1 MFLRKTLAPM
11 AAGALLLAAALAFA
25 PAAPAAAQ
33 EVVQDEGAAYR
44 AWHDASQAGDN
55 AKAMAAAKAYL
66 EQYPTGQYGDFLKK
80 WYGTAQMT
88 ALDAAIKEKRTA
100 DMIAVGREI
109 LAADPENLNVVYA
122 VASQVRGE
130 MLARPPVYD
139 NAAAGVEFAQKGI
152 AMVEAGKT
160 LAGVATFDKNATLAW
175 MTQVLALNA
184 QKGGNAEEAIS
195 LFDKSTAYAP
205 GRPRDRGAEPAA
217 RRRAAEQPPTPR
229 PPRPTTPCPRR
240 TGRRPSRRRR
250 SRRAKDALNAEADGL
265 IDSAASFVAF
275 GQVQE
280 PRRGDGRPGQPDA
293 RGRVQGALPGGRDA
307 RRPEEDPGRQGRAGA
322 VARAPSETIEGP
334 EDAASGLRANL
345 FLRADRGGGAPES
358 LSW

>member
-1 MFLRKTLAPM
+1 MRRLNVFLRKTFAPM

-55 AKAMAAAKAYL
+55 AKAMAAAKAYI

-80 WYGTAQMT
+80 WLGTAQMT

-100 DMIAVGREI
+100 DTIAVARDI
-109 LAADPENLNVVYA
+109 LAVDPENLNVVYA
-122 VASQVRGE
+122 AASQVRGE
-130 MLARPPVYD
+130 MLGRPPVFD

-184 QKGGNAEEAIS
+184 QKGGNAKEAIG

-205 GRPRDRGAEPAA
+205 GDPAIAGQNLVRVVALRNTAYTEAVKAYNALPDAE
-217 RRRAAEQPPTPR
+217 RAAAEATPAVKA
-229 PPRPTTPCPRR
+229 
-240 TGRRPSRRRR
+240 
-250 SRRAKDALNAEADGL
+250 AKDALNAEADGL
-265 IDSAASFVAF
+265 IDAAASFVAF
-275 GQVQE
+275 GKSKNLAAATV
-280 PRRGDGRPGQPDA
+280 D
-293 RGRVQGALPGGRDA
+293 RVNQTLEAAYKVRF
-307 RRPEEDPGRQGRAGA
+307 
-322 VARAPSETIEGP
+322 P
-334 EDAASGLRANL
+334 EDATLDGLKKILA
-345 FLRADRGGGAPES
+345 AKGAPAQ
-358 LSW
+358 

>member
-1 MFLRKTLAPM
+1 MRRLNVFLRKTFAPM

-55 AKAMAAAKAYL
+55 AKAMAAAKAYI

-80 WYGTAQMT
+80 WLGTAQMT

-100 DMIAVGREI
+100 DTIAVARDI
-109 LAADPENLNVVYA
+109 LATDPENLNVVYA
-122 VASQVRGE
+122 AASQVRGE
-130 MLARPPVYD
+130 MLGRPPVYD

-184 QKGGNAEEAIS
+184 QKSGNAKEAIG

-205 GRPRDRGAEPAA
+205 GDPAIAGQNLLRVVALRNTAYTEAVKAYNALPDAERAAAEP
-217 RRRAAEQPPTPR
+217 TPAVKA
-229 PPRPTTPCPRR
+229 
-240 TGRRPSRRRR
+240 
-250 SRRAKDALNAEADGL
+250 AKDALNAEADGL
-265 IDSAASFVAF
+265 IDSAASFVAL
-275 GQVQE
+275 
-280 PRRGDGRPGQPDA
+280 GRSKNLAAAVVD
-293 RGRVQGALPGGRDA
+293 RVNQTLEAAYKVRF
-307 RRPEEDPGRQGRAGA
+307 
-322 VARAPSETIEGP
+322 P
-334 EDAASGLRANL
+334 EDATLDGLKKILA
-345 FLRADRGGGAPES
+345 AKGAPAQ
-358 LSW
+358 

>member
-1 MFLRKTLAPM
+1 
-11 AAGALLLAAALAFA
+11 
-25 PAAPAAAQ
+25 
-33 EVVQDEGAAYR
+33 
-44 AWHDASQAGDN
+44 
-55 AKAMAAAKAYL
+55 
-66 EQYPTGQYGDFLKK
+66 
-80 WYGTAQMT
+80 MT

-100 DMIAVGREI
+100 DTIAVGREI

-184 QKGGNAEEAIS
+184 QKGGNAKEAIA

-205 GRPRDRGAEPAA
+205 GDPAIAGQNLLRVVALRNTAYAEAAKAFNALPEADRAAAEPPPAVKAA
-217 RRRAAEQPPTPR
+217 QGRPQRR
-229 PPRPTTPCPRR
+229 
-240 TGRRPSRRRR
+240 GRRPHRLRGQLR
-250 SRRAKDALNAEADGL
+250 GL
-265 IDSAASFVAF
+265 RP
-275 GQVQE
+275 VQE
-280 PRRGDGRPGQPDA
+280 PRRGGGRPGQPDA

-322 VARAPSETIEGP
+322 VARAPSETSKARRTRR
-334 EDAASGLRANL
+334 AASGPIL

>member
-1 MFLRKTLAPM
+1 MRRLNVFLRKTFAPM

-55 AKAMAAAKAYL
+55 AKAMAAAKAYI

-80 WYGTAQMT
+80 WLGTAQMT

-100 DMIAVGREI
+100 DTIAVARDI

-139 NAAAGVEFAQKGI
+139 NAEAGVEFAQKGI

-184 QKGGNAEEAIS
+184 QKGGNAKEAIG

-205 GRPRDRGAEPAA
+205 GDPAIAGQNLLRVVALRNTAYAEAAKAFNALPEADRGAAEP
-217 RRRAAEQPPTPR
+217 PPAVKA
-229 PPRPTTPCPRR
+229 
-240 TGRRPSRRRR
+240 
-250 SRRAKDALNAEADGL
+250 AKDALNAEADGL

-275 GQVQE
+275 GRSKNLAAAVV
-280 PRRGDGRPGQPDA
+280 D
-293 RGRVQGALPGGRDA
+293 RVNQTLEAAYKVRF
-307 RRPEEDPGRQGRAGA
+307 
-322 VARAPSETIEGP
+322 P
-334 EDAASGLRANL
+334 EDTTLDGLKKVLAEK
-345 FLRADRGGGAPES
+345 GAPAQ
-358 LSW
+358 